1 MTVQVHSV
9 ESDAGW
15 DAAREIR
22 TRVFIEEQDCPP
34 DEEWDGHDATS
45 RHVLA
50 RIREDDD
57 EDGGEEAPGETD
69 GRPVGTA
76 RWRVVPHG
84 ERLVAKLER
93 FAVLPDDRGQGV
105 GRALVHAVLDD
116 ARKAGFAVFL
126 LHAQAHLEDWYAEFG
141 FASTG
146 KTFTEVGIPHVEMI
160 LDGS

>member
-50 RIREDDD
+50 RVREETADD
-57 EDGGEEAPGETD
+57 GEAGEKE
-69 GRPVGTA
+69 GRAVGTA

-93 FAVLPDDRGQGV
+93 FAVLPDARGHGV
-105 GRALVHAVLDD
+105 GGALVHAVLDD
-116 ARKAGFAVFL
+116 ARKAGFSVFL

-141 FASTG
+141 FTSTG

-160 LDGS
+160 LDAS